1 MTHGLLQLPL
11 PTGIL
16 LGPVPSQNRDLSP
29 CSRQSEGT
37 SASLEIYN
45 EYGKVRKVP
54 GSKPSPLPRGEGGT
68 RPAPSPADAGRVR
81 GYLRRQAKLFCP
93 AESSQGCYTLLVRI
107 PTQRVRELRRNQTEA
122 EKAAWYVLRGRR
134 VGAKF
139 RRQCRI
145 ENWVVDFYCSEYR
158 LAIEL
163 DGGVHS
169 QPSQMRK
176 DATKEDYLRTLG
188 ISLLRIPNGLVLE
201 DAEEFV
207 RRVREAIEGR
217 MGQMTPR

>member
-1 MTHGLLQLPL
+1 M
-11 PTGIL
+11 
-16 LGPVPSQNRDLSP
+16 
-29 CSRQSEGT
+29 
-37 SASLEIYN
+37 
-45 EYGKVRKVP
+45 
-54 GSKPSPLPRGEGGT
+54 
-68 RPAPSPADAGRVR
+68 R
-81 GYLRRQAKLFCP
+81 GYFRSQAKLLCP
-93 AESSQGCYTLLVRI
+93 AKSSQGCYTLLVRI

-134 VGAKF
+134 LDAKF

-145 ENWVVDFYCSEYR
+145 ENWVVDFYCFEYR